1 MKNTVTFV
9 VLFLTFSFFSCQDT
23 KDDSASSHPSLAE
36 YKNVGHEIPVETGL
50 AWINAYNKK
59 NNTQA
64 RIGNLIYGIQG
75 EKLET
80 LLSSVDDLTGVAFH
94 YGIDDAGSS
103 HIIAIPIDETLK
115 LWGSIPGRVFLD
127 TNTGNEI
134 SQQEA
139 SEWAQ
144 RHKDANPDG
153 LWFHY
158 FGKNV
163 FDEIST
169 IPFLNVVQI
178 VPAIKIL
185 DFTPQ
190 LLLVIANL
198 DVLNLGRTSNV
209 QNTIIYDAS
218 YPCPPCPVD

>member
-1 MKNTVTFV
+1 MKNTITFV

-23 KDDSASSHPSLAE
+23 KEDSASSHPALAE

-50 AWINAYNKK
+50 QWINAYNKK

-64 RIGNLIYGIQG
+64 RIGNLIYGI
-75 EKLET
+75 ESDKLENM
-80 LLSSVDDLTGVAFH
+80 LSSVDGLTGVAFH
-94 YGIDDAGSS
+94 YGIDDAGST
-103 HIIAIPIDETLK
+103 HIVAIPINETLK
-115 LWGSIPGRVFLD
+115 VWSSIPGRVFLD

-134 SQQEA
+134 TQSEA
-139 SEWAQ
+139 SVWAQ
-144 RHKDANPDG
+144 RYKDENPDD

-169 IPFLNVVQI
+169 IPYFNIIQI

-198 DVLNLGRTSNV
+198 DVLDLGRTSTE
-209 QNTIIYDAS
+209 QNTKIYDAS